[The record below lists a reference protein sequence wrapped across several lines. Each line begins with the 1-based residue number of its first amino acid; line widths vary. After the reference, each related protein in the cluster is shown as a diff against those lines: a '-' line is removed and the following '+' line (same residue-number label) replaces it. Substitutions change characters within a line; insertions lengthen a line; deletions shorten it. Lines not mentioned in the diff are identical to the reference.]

1 MKEDDSLAS
10 DLLNKVYRVLAFFY
24 WDGKNRKEQANEESI
39 NQQFCFKPL
48 KFKDVYWDLS
58 TSQNCENLEETLK
71 VAQNGNEWSALPAS
85 TALATH
91 PSPAAI
97 LQSSV

>member
-48 KFKDVYWDLS
+48 KFKDVYWDILAEMS
-58 TSQNCENLEETLK
+58 SRWVVET
-71 VAQNGNEWSALPAS
+71 ANR
-85 TALATH
+85 
-91 PSPAAI
+91 I
-97 LQSSV
+97 MLQK